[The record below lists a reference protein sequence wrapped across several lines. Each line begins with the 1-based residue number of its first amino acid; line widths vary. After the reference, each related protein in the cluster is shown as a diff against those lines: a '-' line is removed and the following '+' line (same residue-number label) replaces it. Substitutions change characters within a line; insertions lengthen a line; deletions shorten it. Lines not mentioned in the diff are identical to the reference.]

1 MYRLAKDHTM
11 KGKEKKQWPGRVE
24 RIKQTLKL
32 RSCLTEHTL
41 SVKKITMKAVA
52 SNKHL
57 RVIHYHEARLQLLRR
72 KLVQEGSMKSNH
84 PELVCKHPTHLVPHV
99 LEKVRYSRTA
109 PNSCERT
116 LHALLALQWRYSRRF
131 EEVRCGRTTPN

>member
-1 MYRLAKDHTM
+1 M
-11 KGKEKKQWPGRVE
+11 KGKEWPGRVE
-24 RIKQTLKL
+24 RIKQAIYVRRTLKL

-72 KLVQEGSMKSNH
+72 KLVREGSMKSNH
-84 PELVCKHPTHLVPHV
+84 PELVCKHPTHLVPQV
-99 LEKVRYSRTA
+99 KVELEKVRYSRTA
-109 PNSCERT
+109 PNSCERP

-131 EEVRCGRTTPN
+131 EGV